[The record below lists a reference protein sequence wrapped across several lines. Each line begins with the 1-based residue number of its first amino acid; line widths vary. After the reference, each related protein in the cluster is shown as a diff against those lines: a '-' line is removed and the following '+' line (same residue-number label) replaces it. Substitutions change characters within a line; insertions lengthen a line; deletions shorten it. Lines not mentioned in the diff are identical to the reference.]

1 MLDKLAQIAK
11 VRESEVRGCLAAF
24 QDAGILKTASA
35 EDFDT
40 LTHAVASN
48 LGIDY
53 DIDTIY
59 KTAAFILGGPVE
71 EAQPAQEAPAQEKV
85 ADDKTAA
92 DETARMAAIG
102 ELFMKKVAGS
112 IDDDTFTKELAPLM
126 KKAEEEVG
134 TEKKCDCGK
143 PDCPICSKKDP
154 EDNGKVNGGPC
165 TC

>member
-35 EDFDT
+35 EDFDV

-71 EAQPAQEAPAQEKV
+71 EAASAEAPAAEPQE
-85 ADDKTAA
+85 KTAA
-92 DETARMAAIG
+92 DDSARMAAIG

-112 IDDDTFTKELAPLM
+112 IDDETFTKELAPLM

-143 PDCPICSKKDP
+143 PDCPVCSKKDP
-154 EDNGKVNGGPC
+154 EDKGKVEGL

>member
-1 MLDKLAQIAK
+1 MLDKLAQIAA

-24 QDAGILKTASA
+24 HDAGILKTASA

-53 DIDTIY
+53 GIDTIY
-59 KTAAFILGGPVE
+59 KTAAFILGGVTEEPAQPVE
-71 EAQPAQEAPAQEKV
+71 KAPAQE
-85 ADDKTAA
+85 KTAA

-112 IDDDTFTKELAPLM
+112 IDDETFTKELAPLM

-134 TEKKCDCGK
+134 AEKKCDCGK

-154 EDNGKVNGGPC
+154 ADNGKVNGGPC